1 MLNVEQ
7 YKRYLALQTRLHG
20 NSMLNVEEYSEYV
33 QLHTQFQDSI
43 VAQPTVS
50 NELINQRDVE
60 NNNVESNVEA
70 EIIVEKNV
78 DNVDNTI
85 ISAESIITAESNDS
99 DIIHYKSY
107 SETNEK
113 NKRQTTYNL
122 TNTPIDLI
130 ISKTA
135 MLFITNFKTTNEVKQ
150 ASKAVGS
157 TAVETMVTEDAVGCV
172 FESKDFGGIQII
184 CDYGFNDV
192 VQKAIRKVFTS
203 TGVKSIPKEQIHL
216 VKQLLIRKGVI
227 GAKKGKAS
235 KEFNNMGMYNV
246 AEYVG
251 AIKSVLTDK
260 TAVINAIHHWR
271 KEKSET
277 RKKKVLKT
285 IRWFTGNKNDIK
297 EVKTEL
303 NGIRWR
309 NDALRAFNDNKQNRM
324 FLQKARAFSPFTSD
338 HRCFSL
344 RRHLDPSPASISS
357 HPRSAGFISPNAH
370 QRERVDTQTGREACA
385 GGA

>member
-1 MLNVEQ
+1 MLPSNTNTLIHNGNPMLNVEQ

-43 VAQPTVS
+43 YAQPTVS

-85 ISAESIITAESNDS
+85 ISAENIITAESNDS

-122 TNTPIDLI
+122 TNKPIDLI

-135 MLFITNFKTTNEVKQ
+135 MLFITNFKSTNEVKQ

-157 TAVETMVTEDAVGCV
+157 V
-172 FESKDFGGIQII
+172 
-184 CDYGFNDV
+184 N
-192 VQKAIRKVFTS
+192 FTS
-203 TGVKSIPKEQIHL
+203 
-216 VKQLLIRKGVI
+216 KQF
-227 GAKKGKAS
+227 
-235 KEFNNMGMYNV
+235 E
-246 AEYVG
+246 
-251 AIKSVLTDK
+251 
-260 TAVINAIHHWR
+260 
-271 KEKSET
+271 
-277 RKKKVLKT
+277 
-285 IRWFTGNKNDIK
+285 
-297 EVKTEL
+297 
-303 NGIRWR
+303 
-309 NDALRAFNDNKQNRM
+309 
-324 FLQKARAFSPFTSD
+324 
-338 HRCFSL
+338 C
-344 RRHLDPSPASISS
+344 
-357 HPRSAGFISPNAH
+357 
-370 QRERVDTQTGREACA
+370 
-385 GGA
+385 

>member
-1 MLNVEQ
+1 MLPSNTNTLIHNGNPMLNVEQ
-7 YKRYLALQTRLHG
+7 YKRYRALQTRLHG

-43 VAQPTVS
+43 FAQPTVS
-50 NELINQRDVE
+50 NELTNQRDVE
-60 NNNVESNVEA
+60 NNVESNVEA

-135 MLFITNFKTTNEVKQ
+135 MLFITNFKSTNEVKQ

-157 TAVETMVTEDAVGCV
+157 TAVDTIVANDDAVGCV

-192 VQKAIRKVFTS
+192 VQKAIRKMFTS
-203 TGVKSIPKEQIHL
+203 MGIKSIPKEQIYL
-216 VKQLLIRKGVI
+216 VKQLLIRKDVI

-246 AEYVG
+246 AEYVD

-260 TAVINAIHHWR
+260 TAVINAIHQ
-271 KEKSET
+271 K
-277 RKKKVLKT
+277 
-285 IRWFTGNKNDIK
+285 IK
-297 EVKTEL
+297 IPPIL
-303 NGIRWR
+303 
-309 NDALRAFNDNKQNRM
+309 F
-324 FLQKARAFSPFTSD
+324 PF
-338 HRCFSL
+338 
-344 RRHLDPSPASISS
+344 
-357 HPRSAGFISPNAH
+357 
-370 QRERVDTQTGREACA
+370 
-385 GGA
+385 